1 MTPWAEMSVK
11 ERSELVRSYIMEL
24 GWSYLRVSEHL
35 QVSRS
40 TIAGVCYRANI
51 KAVPKEASTIQVA
64 SSPEPPAK
72 PALRIVSS
80 QPPTFRAGLGYM
92 TRKVFRPPTPPTPP
106 STAPR
111 SLLHGDKWLPLP
123 GTTPVA
129 FLDAAQ
135 TQCKWMVGHHLC
147 CGQTVK
153 AGKPYCPT
161 HYAVAYLPPAPK
173 KVRRG

>member
-1 MTPWAEMSVK
+1 MNKPWTEMSVK

-51 KAVPKEASTIQVA
+51 KAGPKPASTIQVA
-64 SSPEPPAK
+64 SPVEPAK

-106 STAPR
+106 STAPQ

-129 FLDAAQ
+129 FVDTAQ
-135 TQCKWMVGHHLC
+135 TQCKWTVGHHLC

-161 HYAVAYLPPAPK
+161 HYAAAYLPPVPK

>member
-1 MTPWAEMSVK
+1 MTPWAKMSVK

-51 KAVPKEASTIQVA
+51 KAGPKPASTIQVA
-64 SSPEPPAK
+64 SPVEPAK

-106 STAPR
+106 STAPQ

-123 GTTPVA
+123 GTTPVS
-129 FLDAAQ
+129 FLDTEQ

-161 HYAVAYLPPAPK
+161 HYAAAYLPPVPK